1 MRYAAAAL
9 LLALAACE
17 TTPYYRALEAVGI
30 EKRDLLVDRVDD
42 VKASQAGA
50 QEAFRNALAVYRDT
64 ADADLGNLEGAYELF
79 DAAYDR
85 AQDKVRAVENDIDA
99 VKRVSDDLFREWE
112 SEINL
117 YQDETLRRE
126 SMRQLE
132 QTRAQYRQLERVLDE
147 SEQRMDPVLL
157 AFRDRVLFLK
167 HNLNAR
173 AIAQL
178 RGQQVQ
184 IEQDVEAV
192 IAELD
197 RSIAEANRFIA
208 NMRS

>member
-50 QEAFRNALAVYRDT
+50 QEAFKNALAVYRDT
-64 ADADLGNLEGAYELF
+64 ADADLGNLEGAYERF
-79 DAAYDR
+79 DAAHDR